1 MSAQVPPDM
10 PELDPDWPVSP
21 PAGAAG
27 HGEPTPVMA
36 QYLALKQAN
45 PESLLFYRMGDFYEL
60 FFDDA
65 AIAARVLGIA
75 LTRRGK
81 HLGEDIPMCGVP
93 VHAADHYL
101 QKLIRANLKVA
112 VCEQMED
119 PAAARKR
126 GARAVVAREVIR
138 LVTPGT
144 LTEETL
150 LDAEARNYLASL
162 IRLRGTGE
170 MALAVADISSG
181 DLAVGKTSLAG
192 LAADLAALAPREIL
206 VMDALLDDGE
216 VGRILKE
223 AAAPLSPLPASRF
236 DSAAGETRLKT
247 HFGVAALEAFG
258 DFTRAEISA
267 LGGLL
272 DYLQVTQ
279 AGRIPHLRFPQRRQV
294 GGGLVMD
301 AATRANLELTRTL
314 SGERQGSLLAV
325 MTRTV
330 AAAGARLL
338 AAFLTHPLGEPEA
351 IHHRLNAIDHFL
363 HDETRHHALRKALS
377 GLPDLERA
385 LARLT
390 GQRGGPRD
398 LAAMAG
404 SLAVAREL
412 TGLLRRDLGLGL
424 PQRLAA
430 LAETLAAAPHGLADR
445 LQAALADELP
455 LLARD
460 GGFIRQGFDAA
471 LDENRALRDDTR
483 QVIAALQARYAG
495 ETGLRTLRIKH
506 NNILGYFIEVAPQHA
521 ALLQTPEHAA
531 RFIHRQSIASAIRFT
546 TTELADLEQ
555 KIAMAQARAL
565 AIEHELFQ
573 RFVAAVVAER
583 DSLSALGLALAELD
597 VLAGLA
603 TLARERRYVR
613 PVVDHSTRFD
623 IRAGRHPVVE
633 AVLEREGAA
642 RFTAND
648 CTLDGADKRLW
659 LVTGPNMAG
668 KSTFLRQ
675 NALIA
680 LMAQMGS
687 FVPAE
692 AAHIGLVDR
701 LFSRVGAAD
710 DLARGR
716 STFMVEMVET
726 ATILNLATDRSL
738 VILDEIGRGTATY
751 DGLSIAWAAVEHLHE
766 VNRARALFATHY
778 HELTALAERLSH
790 LANVTVK
797 VREWQGEVI
806 FLHEVTPGVADR
818 SYGIQVAKLAGLPP
832 AVIARAAQ
840 VLDQLEAARDASG
853 QRAAI
858 DALPLF
864 SAQAPPAP
872 RTDALRARLAG
883 LAADE
888 LTPRAALALVYELV
902 AALKEEGA

>member
-1 MSAQVPPDM
+1 MSATLTPDM

-21 PAGAAG
+21 SQAAAAKDG
-27 HGEPTPVMA
+27 PTPVMA
-36 QYLALKQAN
+36 QYLALKQAH
-45 PESLLFYRMGDFYEL
+45 PDCLLFYRMGDFYEL
-60 FFDDA
+60 FFEDA
-65 AIAARVLGIA
+65 AVAARVLGIA
-75 LTRRGK
+75 LTKRGK

-101 QKLIRANLKVA
+101 QKLIRADLKVA

-119 PAAARKR
+119 PAEARKR
-126 GARAVVAREVIR
+126 GSRAVVNREVIR

-181 DLAVGKTSLAG
+181 DLAVGQTGMAG

-206 VMDALLDDGE
+206 VMDALLQEADI
-216 VGRILKE
+216 GRILKE
-223 AAAPLSPLPASRF
+223 AGAPISPLPQSRF
-236 DSAAGETRLKT
+236 DSAAGEARLKS
-247 HFGVAALEAFG
+247 HFGVAALDAFG
-258 DFTRAEISA
+258 DFTRAELSA

-294 GGGLVMD
+294 GGGLIMD

-314 SGERQGSLLAV
+314 GGERQGSLLSV

-330 AAAGARLL
+330 TAAGARLL
-338 AAFLTHPLGEPEA
+338 ADFLTHPLGDPAA
-351 IHHRLNAIDHFL
+351 INHRLDAIAHFL
-363 HDETRHHALRKALS
+363 AHEQGHQALRCALS

-398 LAAMAG
+398 LAAMAAG
-404 SLAVAREL
+404 LAAARDL
-412 TGLLRRDLGLGL
+412 AGLLHRDAALGL
-424 PQRLAA
+424 PDRLAA
-430 LAETLAAAPHGLADR
+430 LAATLAAAPHAMADR
-445 LQAALADELP
+445 LSAALADELP
-455 LLARD
+455 LFARD
-460 GGFIRQGFDAA
+460 GGFIRPGFDPA
-471 LDENRALRDDTR
+471 LDDNRALRDDTR
-483 QVIAALQARYAG
+483 QVIAALQARYAQ

-506 NNILGYFIEVAPQHA
+506 NNILGYFIEVSPQHA
-521 ALLQTPEHAA
+521 PLLQTPEHAA

-555 KIAMAQARAL
+555 KIAMASSRAL
-565 AIEHELFQ
+565 AIEHDLFQ
-573 RFVAAVVAER
+573 RFVADVMAAR
-583 DSLSALGLALAELD
+583 DTLSSLGLALAELD

-613 PVVDHSTRFD
+613 PVVDHSTRFAV
-623 IRAGRHPVVE
+623 RAGRHPVVE
-633 AVLEREGAA
+633 AMLEAQGAQ

-648 CTLDGADKRLW
+648 CLLDGQDKRLW

-687 FVPAE
+687 FVPAAE
-692 AAHIGLVDR
+692 AHIGLVDR

-726 ATILNLATDRSL
+726 ATILNLATERSL

-751 DGLSIAWAAVEHLHE
+751 DGLAIAWAAVEHLHE
-766 VNRARALFATHY
+766 MNRSRALFATHY
-778 HELTALAERLSH
+778 HELTALAQRLAH

-797 VREWQGEVI
+797 VREWKGEVI
-806 FLHEVTPGVADR
+806 FLHEVVPGVADR
-818 SYGIQVAKLAGLPP
+818 SYGIQVAKLAGLPA
-832 AVIARAAQ
+832 AVIARAAE
-840 VLDQLEAARDASG
+840 VLNQLEARRDREGESAT
-853 QRAAI
+853 I
-858 DALPLF
+858 DALPLHHP
-864 SAQAPPAP
+864 AERRTPPV
-872 RTDALRARLAG
+872 DHLRQRLARI
-883 LAADE
+883 AADE
-888 LTPRAALALVYELV
+888 LSPRDALALVYDLI
-902 AALKEEGA
+902 ALARDGEP